1 MTMSCEDY
9 RVAISDAIDG
19 AAPTIDDSLV
29 QAHLAQCASCR
40 GFAERSADLRRRSRV
55 QAAPDMPDLSRQV
68 ARRAAAADRAGAA
81 WIARWL
87 LALVAAQI
95 MVLAVPDLLATG
107 DAAHS
112 ARHLGAFSVAYAV
125 GLIVVVV
132 RPARARTMFHVA
144 LVLGAGM
151 VVTAVVDIA
160 QGRVPLVNEALHIP
174 ELFSVLFL
182 WLLARP
188 RTDATA
194 SAGPAAAGPGDTGDG
209 DTGHG
214 DTDVAEIHQLRPR
227 PQDR

>member
-1 MTMSCEDY
+1 MSCDDY
-9 RVAISDAIDG
+9 RAAISDAVDG
-19 AAPTIDDSLV
+19 ASPSLDESSLGE
-29 QAHLAQCASCR
+29 HLAGCAACR
-40 GFAERSADLRRRSRV
+40 DFAERSAELRRRTRV
-55 QAAPDMPDLSRQV
+55 QAAPEMPDLT
-68 ARRAAAADRAGAA
+68 RRVVRSAAAADRAGAA

-95 MVLAVPDLLATG
+95 IVLAVPDLFASG
-107 DAAHS
+107 EFAHS

-144 LVLGAGM
+144 LVLAAAM

-182 WLLARP
+182 WLLTRP
-188 RTDATA
+188 RR
-194 SAGPAAAGPGDTGDG
+194 AAAPDRPTALPDRLDDVVGDDHGLGDAPGASV
-209 DTGHG
+209 HP
-214 DTDVAEIHQLRPR
+214 LRPR
-227 PQDR
+227 PPRS

>member
-1 MTMSCEDY
+1 
-9 RVAISDAIDG
+9 
-19 AAPTIDDSLV
+19 
-29 QAHLAQCASCR
+29 
-40 GFAERSADLRRRSRV
+40 
-55 QAAPDMPDLSRQV
+55 MPDLSQKV

-144 LVLGAGM
+144 LVLAAGM

-182 WLLARP
+182 WVLARP
-188 RTDATA
+188 RPEAIASPGRAGAREGGAEHDDA
-194 SAGPAAAGPGDTGDG
+194 
-209 DTGHG
+209 
-214 DTDVAEIHQLRPR
+214 DVAEVHQLRPR
-227 PQDR
+227 PRDR

>member
-1 MTMSCEDY
+1 MTMSCDDY

-19 AAPTIDDSLV
+19 AAPTIDDTLV
-29 QAHLAQCASCR
+29 HAHLARCASCR
-40 GFAERSADLRRRSRV
+40 GFAERSSELRRRSRV
-55 QAAPDMPDLSRQV
+55 QAAPDMPDLSQQV

-95 MVLAVPDLLATG
+95 IALAVPDLLATG

-144 LVLGAGM
+144 LVLAAAM

-188 RTDATA
+188 ARVTVPDD
-194 SAGPAAAGPGDTGDG
+194 GPAQVPTWDPDPSEEHEAQVHELPR
-209 DTGHG
+209 
-214 DTDVAEIHQLRPR
+214 RPR
-227 PQDR
+227 DS